1 MRKLLF
7 CLSLMCGLA
16 MPALAQEEE
25 ESISPFLFEDYTDA
39 IVFFKNNAQVK
50 GKLNFYIP
58 TGEYFFIDT
67 ADGNQIKSLGDLDQI
82 NMIRFGKRIFLP
94 SHKGGVEVLSADPL
108 FYVQYKAVIRDQ
120 GRTVGFGG
128 TSSLG
133 SVKSYS
139 SNSAGDAYVSDPL
152 KFEVGHLYNIYY
164 IGKKQKE
171 ISSMKQFLKFYSDH
185 KEALE
190 KYIDENDIKFDN
202 ALQMM
207 QLVQYAHSL
216 TK

>member
-1 MRKLLF
+1 MRKLLL
-7 CLSLMCGLA
+7 CLSMMCCMVA
-16 MPALAQEEE
+16 PTLAQEE
-25 ESISPFLFEDYTDA
+25 ESISPYLFEDYTDA
-39 IVFFKNNAQVK
+39 VVFFKNNAQIK

-67 ADGNQIKSLGDLDQI
+67 ADGNQVKSLGNLDEI
-82 NMIRFGKRIFLP
+82 NMIRFGKRVFLP
-94 SHKGGVEVLSADPL
+94 SEKGGVEVLSADPL
-108 FYVQYKAVIRDQ
+108 LYVQYKAVIRDQ
-120 GRTVGFGG
+120 GRSVGFGG

-171 ISSMKQFLKFYSDH
+171 IKNMKQLLKFYSDH
-185 KEALE
+185 KETLE

-207 QLVQYAHSL
+207 QLVQYANSL

>member
-1 MRKLLF
+1 MRKLLL
-7 CLSLMCGLA
+7 CLSMMCCMVA
-16 MPALAQEEE
+16 PTLAQEE
-25 ESISPFLFEDYTDA
+25 ESISPYLFEDYTDA
-39 IVFFKNNAQVK
+39 VVFFKNNAQIK

-67 ADGNQIKSLGDLDQI
+67 ADGNQVKSLGNLDEI
-82 NMIRFGKRIFLP
+82 NMIRFGKRVFLP
-94 SHKGGVEVLSADPL
+94 SEKGGVEVLSADPL
-108 FYVQYKAVIRDQ
+108 LYVQYKAVIRDQ
-120 GRTVGFGG
+120 GRSVGFGG

-152 KFEVGHLYNIYY
+152 MFEVGHLYNIYY

-171 ISSMKQFLKFYSDH
+171 IKNMKQLLKFYSDH
-185 KEALE
+185 KETLE

-207 QLVQYAHSL
+207 QLVQYANSL